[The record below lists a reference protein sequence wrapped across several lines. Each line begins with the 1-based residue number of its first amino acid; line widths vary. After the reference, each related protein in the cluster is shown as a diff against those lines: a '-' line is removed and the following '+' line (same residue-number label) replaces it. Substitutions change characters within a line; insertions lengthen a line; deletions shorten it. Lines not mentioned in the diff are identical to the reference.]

1 MRRFLPLFIIAAVL
15 LLGLLG
21 YRLFVA
27 GNAGQGAGPGGFGA
41 MPPTAVETIR
51 VRSQSLPNQFE
62 TVATLRADES
72 IMVRPEVAGKIEKI
86 HFIEGERVAEGQ
98 LLFSLDDAL
107 IRADLNE
114 VDANLKNSTRAHD
127 RATELAGKQLI
138 AKSELDTT
146 TALMNVNQARV
157 ASARTRLAKTQ
168 IRAPFAGVI
177 GLRNVSAGDYVDVGQ
192 ELVQLVRLDPI
203 EIDMRAPEVVLSSLS
218 VGQEVEFGV
227 DTFRDERFKATLVAI
242 APTVDAGGRSVALR
256 ARLEN
261 PDMKLRPGMSARA
274 RITLSTSAHALL
286 VPEQAIWPV
295 GEQKMVYVVTK
306 GVAKLMPVTLGTRLP
321 GQVEVT
327 SGLKEGDEV
336 VVTGQLKLHDGAQV
350 APKPASADP
359 VAPATAATPAG

>member
-1 MRRFLPLFIIAAVL
+1 MRRFFPLLIIAAAL
-15 LLGLLG
+15 LLAYFG
-21 YRLFVA
+21 YRLFFGA
-27 GNAGQGAGPGGFGA
+27 DGGQGAGPGGFGG
-41 MPPTAVETIR
+41 MPPTAVETVR
-51 VRSQSLPNQFE
+51 VRSQALPNQFE

-72 IMVRPEVAGKIEKI
+72 IIVRPEVAGRIEKI
-86 HFIEGERVAEGQ
+86 HFTEGERVSEGQ

-107 IRADLNE
+107 TRADLNE
-114 VDANLKNSTRAHD
+114 ANANLQNSKRAHT

-138 AKSELDTT
+138 AKSDLDTT
-146 TALMNVNQARV
+146 SAELAVNQARA
-157 ASARTRLAKTQ
+157 ASAQTHLAKTQ
-168 IRAPFAGVI
+168 IRAPFSGVI
-177 GLRNVSAGDYVDVGQ
+177 GLRNVSAGDYVEVGQ

-227 DTFRDERFKATLVAI
+227 DTFRDDRFKATLVAI

-261 PDMKLRPGMSARA
+261 PDLKLRPGMSARA

-286 VPEQAIWPV
+286 LPEQAIWPN
-295 GEQKMVYVVTK
+295 GEQKMVYVVTQ
-306 GVAKLMPVTLGTRLP
+306 GVAKLVPVTLGTRLP

-359 VAPATAATPAG
+359 ATPATVATPAG

>member
-1 MRRFLPLFIIAAVL
+1 MRRFLPLIIIAAAL
-15 LLGLLG
+15 LLAFLG
-21 YRLFVA
+21 YRLFFA
-27 GNAGQGAGPGGFGA
+27 GTGGQGAGPGGMGG
-41 MPPTAVETIR
+41 MPPTAVETVR

-72 IMVRPEVAGKIEKI
+72 ITVRPEVAGRIEKI
-86 HFIEGERVAEGQ
+86 NFIEGERVAQGQ

-114 VDANLKNSTRAHD
+114 VEANLKNSARAHD
-127 RATELAGKQLI
+127 RAAELSGKQLI
-138 AKSELDTT
+138 ARSDLDAT
-146 TALMNVNQARV
+146 TALLSVNQARV
-157 ASARTRLAKTQ
+157 ASARTRLSKTQ

-177 GLRNVSAGDYVDVGQ
+177 GLRNISAGDYVDVGQ

-227 DTFRDERFKATLVAI
+227 DSFRDDRFKATLVAI

-261 PDMKLRPGMSARA
+261 PEMKLRPGMSARV

-286 VPEQAIWPV
+286 IPEQAIWPN
-295 GEQKMVYVVTK
+295 GEQKMVYVVIK
-306 GVAKLMPVTLGTRLP
+306 GVAKLMPVTLGTRVP

-350 APKPASADP
+350 AAKPASVDP
-359 VAPATAATPAG
+359 APAATVAAPAN